1 MLDQLGEHNGVS
13 TGEPPFITWD
23 EPPKMLLSLL
33 LTMWRFFIMY
43 EDRKAHALTTWHQL
57 LEHPEIRMSAPEQ
70 YDELL
75 RLAEEYCE
83 EGFITRED
91 RRRMI
96 EKATA
101 NYRRAVE
108 GLGQGN

>member
-1 MLDQLGEHNGVS
+1 
-13 TGEPPFITWD
+13 
-23 EPPKMLLSLL
+23 
-33 LTMWRFFIMY
+33 MY
-43 EDRKAHALTTWHQL
+43 EDRKANALETWQQL
-57 LEHPEIRMSAPEQ
+57 LNHSEIRMSAPEQ

-83 EGFITRED
+83 EGFITREE
-91 RRRMI
+91 RRAMI

-108 GLGQGN
+108 GMGQGT

>member
-1 MLDQLGEHNGVS
+1 VE
-13 TGEPPFITWD
+13 I
-23 EPPKMLLSLL
+23 
-33 LTMWRFFIMY
+33 FIMY

-91 RRRMI
+91 RQRMI

>member
-1 MLDQLGEHNGVS
+1 MANRHSSKGLNPTAVFVS
-13 TGEPPFITWD
+13 TAHIVEI
-23 EPPKMLLSLL
+23 
-33 LTMWRFFIMY
+33 FIMF
-43 EDRKAHALTTWHQL
+43 EDRKAHALTTWNQL

-96 EKATA
+96 EKATE
-101 NYRRAVE
+101 NYLRAVD
-108 GLGQGN
+108 GLVQGS

>member
-1 MLDQLGEHNGVS
+1 
-13 TGEPPFITWD
+13 
-23 EPPKMLLSLL
+23 
-33 LTMWRFFIMY
+33 
-43 EDRKAHALTTWHQL
+43 
-57 LEHPEIRMSAPEQ
+57 MSAPEQ

-83 EGFITRED
+83 EGFITKEE
-91 RRRMI
+91 RRAMI

-108 GLGQGN
+108 GMGQGT

>member
-1 MLDQLGEHNGVS
+1 
-13 TGEPPFITWD
+13 
-23 EPPKMLLSLL
+23 
-33 LTMWRFFIMY
+33 MY
-43 EDRKAHALTTWHQL
+43 EDRKANALEIWQRL
-57 LEHPEIRMSAPEQ
+57 LNHSDIRMSAPEQ

-83 EGFITRED
+83 EGFITREE
-91 RRRMI
+91 RRAMI

-108 GLGQGN
+108 GMGQGT